1 MMLLPTNLRNRVLLF
16 SLLAFAA
23 GTTVFAAQKNPE
35 SVQVT
40 IGTILVSNQNDDF
53 DPQLKSMEKQ
63 LRVLKYRSYR
73 LLKNDT
79 QKVPWQGSKVFEI
92 PGGRSLTVAPQE
104 FQNIRIALKVRLTE
118 REKPLLDTTVTV
130 PNKGNF
136 LYVGGPPH
144 EGGNL
149 VLSISA
155 AAQ

>member
-1 MMLLPTNLRNRVLLF
+1 MRPFIDLSEFHVRGVYDTMHHWWLGAKRFV
-16 SLLAFAA
+16 SLDDIAWAL
-23 GTTVFAAQKNPE
+23 GIE
-35 SVQVT
+35 SSKT
-40 IGTILVSNQNDDF
+40 A
-53 DPQLKSMEKQ
+53 EAE
-63 LRVLKYRSYR
+63 
-73 LLKNDT
+73 
-79 QKVPWQGSKVFEI
+79 GSKVFEI

-104 FQNIRIALKVRLTE
+104 FQNNRIALKVRLTE

>member
-63 LRVLKYRSYR
+63 LRVLKY
-73 LLKNDT
+73 
-79 QKVPWQGSKVFEI
+79 
-92 PGGRSLTVAPQE
+92 
-104 FQNIRIALKVRLTE
+104 
-118 REKPLLDTTVTV
+118 
-130 PNKGNF
+130 
-136 LYVGGPPH
+136 
-144 EGGNL
+144 
-149 VLSISA
+149 
-155 AAQ
+155 